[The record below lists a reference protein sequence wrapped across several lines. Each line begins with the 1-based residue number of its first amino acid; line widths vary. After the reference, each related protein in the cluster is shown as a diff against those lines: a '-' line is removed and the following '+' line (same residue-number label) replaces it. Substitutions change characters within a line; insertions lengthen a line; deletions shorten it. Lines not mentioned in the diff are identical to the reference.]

1 MPELPEIIESV
12 KQLEEVMTV
21 PSAAVIDL
29 MKRLDGD
36 IMILG
41 IAGKM
46 GITLGQTALRACRQA
61 GVSKRILGVSRFSDT
76 SSKEQ
81 LEKLGIETIACDLL
95 DRNAVDRLPRIKNIL
110 YLAGKKFGTDG
121 AEDKTWAMNTVLP
134 ANVGH
139 HFRDSR
145 LVVFSTGNVYP
156 LTPVGSGGA
165 TEETPVGPVGDY
177 AQSCLGRERVFTY
190 FSRIG
195 KVPMVLYRLCYAID
209 LRYGVLHDVGQK
221 IMNDRAIDLAMGHV
235 NVIWQG
241 DANCQSLLCLDHC
254 SCPPNLINVTGPE
267 TLSVRRIAEEIGKH
281 LGKTP
286 MFKNTESKTALL
298 VDSAKATR
306 LFGEPSV
313 SLPTLF
319 KWTAHWLK
327 TGGESLGKASHFQV
341 RDGKF

>member
-1 MPELPEIIESV
+1 VTEPPETIDSA

-21 PSAAVIDL
+21 PSAALIDL

-46 GITLGQTALRACRQA
+46 GITLGLTALRACRQA
-61 GVSKRILGVSRFSDT
+61 GVSKRIIGVSRFSDT
-76 SSKEQ
+76 SSKMQ
-81 LEKLGIETIACDLL
+81 LEKAGIETIACDLL
-95 DRNAVDRLPRIKNIL
+95 DRSAVDRLPRTKNIL
-110 YLAGKKFGTDG
+110 HLAGKKFGTEG
-121 AEDKTWAMNTVLP
+121 AEDMTWAMNTVLP

-139 HFRDSR
+139 HFQDSR

-156 LTPVGSGGA
+156 LTPIGSGGA
-165 TEETPVGPVGDY
+165 TEETPVGPLGDY

-190 FSRIG
+190 FSRIN

-209 LRYGVLHDVGQK
+209 LRYGVLHDIGQK
-221 IMNDRAIDLAMGHV
+221 VMNDQVIDLAMGHV

-241 DANCQSLLCLDHC
+241 DANCQALLCLDHC
-254 SCPPNLINVTGPE
+254 ACPPNIMNVTGPE
-267 TLSVRRIAEEIGKH
+267 TLSIRHIAEEISKH
-281 LGKTP
+281 LEKTP
-286 MFKNTESKTALL
+286 IFTNTESETALL

-306 LFGEPSV
+306 LFGGPSV
-313 SLPTLF
+313 SLPTLL
-319 KWTAHWLK
+319 KWVAHWLK
-327 TGGESLGKASHFQV
+327 IGGESLGKASHFEV